1 MVTDPIADHQPLT
14 EASYVDLPTIALRDT
29 DSPLLQV
36 DIATPG
42 NNKGT
47 HSMGLMWILS
57 WEVQCMR
64 DTVFH
69 EHSRVVMPDL
79 CFYRDPVEIE
89 KNK

>member
-42 NNKGT
+42 NNKGN
-47 HSMGLMWILS
+47 LS
-57 WEVQCMR
+57 SIAGALNLGRLVNTLTR
-64 DTVFH
+64 
-69 EHSRVVMPDL
+69 
-79 CFYRDPVEIE
+79 
-89 KNK
+89 